1 MLETFRFLSQAEIG
15 ESESYLNFLPT
26 EVVNSL
32 ALIVLD
38 IGEYLKFM

>member
-1 MLETFRFLSQAEIG
+1 MFETLRFLSEAEIG
-15 ESESYLNFLPT
+15 ESESYLSFLLT

-38 IGEYLKFM
+38 IGENLKFM